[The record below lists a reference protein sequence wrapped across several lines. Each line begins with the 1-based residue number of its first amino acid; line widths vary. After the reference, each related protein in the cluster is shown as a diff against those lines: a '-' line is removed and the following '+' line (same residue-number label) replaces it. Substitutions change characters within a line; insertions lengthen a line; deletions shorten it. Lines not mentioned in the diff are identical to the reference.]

1 MLTKKHVCAN
11 AHIQGTAR
19 RKKKVVHRTA
29 TADDKKLQFSLKKL
43 GVNNISGIEEV
54 GHKSLLSYSF
64 ACDFSYMHQY
74 RLSFLSL
81 RMGNLFWLVPGQHV
95 YKSRNS
101 HPFQQSQSAGLPRC
115 QHLHHHRPRWDQTA
129 DWDAARHLEPAGS
142 RQLDEPQETRR
153 GSAQARSVASSY
165 NVACGWPHF
174 RLWAC
179 LVRLLAVFRYPLV
192 SVNLTHFMVSASC
205 LLAQLFF
212 VRVNVSNA

>member
-1 MLTKKHVCAN
+1 MLTKKHFSAN
-11 AHIQGTAR
+11 ACIQGTAR

-54 GHKSLLSYSF
+54 GHISLLSYPF
-64 ACDFSYMHQY
+64 ACDF
-74 RLSFLSL
+74 FLSL
-81 RMGNLFWLVPGQHV
+81 RMGNLFWSVPGQHV

-101 HPFQQSQSAGLPRC
+101 HPFQQSQSAGLPRS

-192 SVNLTHFMVSASC
+192 SVNLTHILWYQLHVC
-205 LLAQLFF
+205 LHSHFL
-212 VRVNVSNA
+212 